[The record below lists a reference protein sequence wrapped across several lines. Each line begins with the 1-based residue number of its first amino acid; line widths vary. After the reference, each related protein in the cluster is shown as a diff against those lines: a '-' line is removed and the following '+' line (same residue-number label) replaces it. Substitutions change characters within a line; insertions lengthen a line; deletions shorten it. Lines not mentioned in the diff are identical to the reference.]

1 MKKKALVLAV
11 APETLTIAVTGNDDA
26 SGPVAA
32 CCIVPSQKLDVKN
45 PWGSTVQPGD
55 EVWMTDGLGAMV
67 GAGLVFAIIPLVLY
81 GIGSVLLSIPGG
93 VLGVVVGLAL
103 GYLNLRTRHLG
114 EYPKVLS
121 RIASSD
127 LPTH

>member
-11 APETLTIAVTGNDDA
+11 ETETLTIAVNGNDDA

-45 PWGSTVQPGD
+45 PWGVSVQPGE

-67 GAGLVFAIIPLVLY
+67 GAGLLFVIIPVVLY
-81 GIGSVLLSIPGG
+81 GIGSVIWALPGG
-93 VLGVVVGLAL
+93 LVGVAIGLVLG
-103 GYLNLRTRHLG
+103 YFFLRSQHLG
-114 EYPKVLS
+114 QYPKVLA
-121 RIASSD
+121 RIPSTDGSA
-127 LPTH
+127 